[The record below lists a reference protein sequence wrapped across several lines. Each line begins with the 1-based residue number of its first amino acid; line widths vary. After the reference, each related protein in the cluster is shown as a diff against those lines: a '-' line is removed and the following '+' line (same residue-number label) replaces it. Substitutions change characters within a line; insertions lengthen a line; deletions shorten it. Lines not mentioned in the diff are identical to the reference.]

1 MADSYVCSGAT
12 MQCTMGT
19 SKAKLTVL
27 PDRVTDL
34 TGKPQANIS
43 DHKSFVNLGPF
54 GRCRSMGFPATAS
67 ATAAAQGT
75 LTPMPCMHNTPIP
88 WMGGKMDYLIKGQ
101 PALLKSCKCQCL
113 WGGTISL
120 VNDGQT
126 DAGPANLSK
135 RSREQFPL
143 RKAKKE
149 DLDEEKNLHKI
160 SRSQSPL
167 RKAKEETTDEETDN
181 LLKKASSML
190 RKIIDSGT
198 KLKDDALDELCD
210 TIYKYGGDKTVEI
223 MEDIAKGK
231 YFGTEQWKY
240 LLDQS
245 YNLMENGYV
254 EGNAFK
260 KNAGSFLYLVCS
272 AWQEDTWI
280 DTFETLR
287 AGDGIIDTIKNP
299 NKLAKDIEK
308 IKGKI
313 KLLDVGAKTTKLA
326 NQLYNTYNVV
336 SNGMTLFGKI
346 KTDKDS

>member
-1 MADSYVCSGAT
+1 
-12 MQCTMGT
+12 MGT
-19 SKAKLTVL
+19 SQAKLTVL
-27 PDRVTDL
+27 PTRTVFL

-43 DHKSFVNLGPF
+43 DHLSMVNLAPF
-54 GRCRSMGFPATAS
+54 GNCRSMAFPATAS

-75 LTPMPCMHNTPIP
+75 LTPMPCMHNTPFP
-88 WMGGKMDYLIKGQ
+88 WMGGKNDYLVKGQ
-101 PALLKSCKCQCL
+101 PALLQKSSKCQCM

-120 VNDGQT
+120 VDDGQADT
-126 DAGPANLSK
+126 GQANLSK
-135 RSREQFPL
+135 KSREQFPL
-143 RKAKKE
+143 RKANKE
-149 DLDEEKNLHKI
+149 APNEEMDLHKT
-160 SRSQSPL
+160 SRGQSSL
-167 RKAKEETTDEETDN
+167 RKAKEETTDEESDN

-190 RKIIDSGT
+190 RKLIDSGT

-254 EGNAFK
+254 ERNAFK

-280 DTFETLR
+280 DTVETLR
-287 AGDGIIDTIKNP
+287 AGDSIIDTIKNP
-299 NKLAKDIEK
+299 NKLAKNIEK

-313 KLLDVGAKTTKLA
+313 KLLDVGTKTTKLA
-326 NQLYNTYNVV
+326 NQLYNTYNVA
-336 SNGMTLFGKI
+336 SNGMTILGKI

>member
-1 MADSYVCSGAT
+1 MVS
-12 MQCTMGT
+12 
-19 SKAKLTVL
+19 L
-27 PDRVTDL
+27 
-34 TGKPQANIS
+34 
-43 DHKSFVNLGPF
+43 
-54 GRCRSMGFPATAS
+54 
-67 ATAAAQGT
+67 
-75 LTPMPCMHNTPIP
+75 HNTPIP

-313 KLLDVGAKTTKLA
+313 LVNDKSKVTKDTIMAEWDPHSLPLIAEKNGKIKLLDVGAKTTKLA